1 VSDGKEMDSAAAGE
15 VSEETCLVMKNELSF
30 FPFMDEKDLA
40 EVPCFLERREVKA
53 GEVLFQEGDPC
64 DYLAYIVS
72 GNLEIR
78 KRTEF
83 EGKKF
88 ILGIYGEGSIVG
100 ELCILDAVPRQ
111 VTATAKE
118 DSTLIVLSR
127 SNIDKMLSQYPELGV
142 KFLKGLLLAVS
153 IRLRKSFDRMSSI
166 F

>member
-1 VSDGKEMDSAAAGE
+1 VSGEGEQDFVVTSE
-15 VSEETCLVMKNELSF
+15 VSEETCLVMKDELSF
-30 FPFMDEKDLA
+30 FPFMDKKDLA
-40 EVPCFLERREVKA
+40 EVPCFLERRDVKA
-53 GEVLFQEGDPC
+53 GEVLFSEGETC

-72 GNLEIR
+72 GSLEI
-78 KRTEF
+78 KKQTEF

-100 ELCILDAVPRQ
+100 ELCILDDAPRQ
-111 VTATAKE
+111 VTASAKE

-127 SNIDKMLSQYPELGV
+127 ENFDKMLTQYPELGV

>member
-1 VSDGKEMDSAAAGE
+1 MSGEEKDFVVTGE

-53 GEVLFQEGDPC
+53 GEMLFSEGDPC
-64 DYLAYIVS
+64 DYLAYIVE
-72 GNLEIR
+72 GALEIR
-78 KRTEF
+78 KETEF
-83 EGKKF
+83 RGKQF
-88 ILGIYGEGSIVG
+88 ILGIYGEGSLVG

-111 VTATAKE
+111 VTATAR
-118 DSTLIVLSR
+118 DDTTLIVLSR
-127 SNIDKMLSQYPELGV
+127 ENFDRMLAGYPELGV